1 MKTLGF
7 SGAAVSVSAVAVILA
22 ACNGSQPQIAPPGAA
37 RVQSWIAPGAI
48 SQNLLYIGDASSGGV
63 LVYTYLPNP
72 RFLGILT
79 VPSQPGGECVDA
91 AQNVFVT
98 DEGPGSRVTYEYA
111 HGGRS
116 PIAILGDPNGT
127 PSSCS
132 IDPTTG
138 DLAVTSIHNT
148 GGYGELAIY
157 KAAKGR
163 PKMYSGLFRD
173 LLFCGYDNIGNL
185 YVDGLDL
192 SSNFLMAELPK
203 SGKTLRVV
211 TLNQQILFP
220 AGVQWDGAYVAVG
233 DNRYS
238 LIYQF
243 TVSGYSGT
251 KVSSTRL
258 RGSPNLNQ
266 FFILG
271 GMVVDP
277 AYGQSQGLVG
287 IYKYPAGGKPV
298 KTITGVSSPYSAVVS
313 LALK

>member
-1 MKTLGF
+1 
-7 SGAAVSVSAVAVILA
+7 
-22 ACNGSQPQIAPPGAA
+22 
-37 RVQSWIAPGAI
+37 VQSWIAPGAI

-157 KAAKGR
+157 KQPRAGRRCIPASFGICYFAATTT
-163 PKMYSGLFRD
+163 S
-173 LLFCGYDNIGNL
+173 
-185 YVDGLDL
+185 
-192 SSNFLMAELPK
+192 
-203 SGKTLRVV
+203 V
-211 TLNQQILFP
+211 T
-220 AGVQWDGAYVAVG
+220 
-233 DNRYS
+233 
-238 LIYQF
+238 F
-243 TVSGYSGT
+243 TS
-251 KVSSTRL
+251 
-258 RGSPNLNQ
+258 
-266 FFILG
+266 
-271 GMVVDP
+271 MV
-277 AYGQSQGLVG
+277 
-287 IYKYPAGGKPV
+287 
-298 KTITGVSSPYSAVVS
+298 
-313 LALK
+313 